1 MPRVYRSLIIT
12 FVVRRAQVEVEVQH
26 NAYGP
31 SDTQTQT
38 FRVAEAVSRRV
49 VEDIRTKLRLAP
61 HGLEHMFRA
70 AEEGVE
76 HEVKDFEEWTRTVL
90 HPRSPQVSPTT
101 SQRPVQGGGQSR
113 DGSPEDEGWMS
124 DQSTGEPSGSGGDSK
139 DKSRKPK
146 VPKIKV
152 PKPKSKRVFMRR
164 GILGH
169 RPHTL
174 QRSQSEDFN
183 TRRHAQFAEATDD
196 ERTPS
201 GAQTPSEETRGR
213 TSAMRSPRPPR
224 TPVSGTTTPVGPN
237 PHLRLAHRRIDSI
250 RSELPS
256 REMSPARS
264 VRFADDG
271 RGGTSTPRIV
281 SPTTPTT
288 ADADGE
294 RAGEEDDE
302 SPKSTVRFSLPGPEA
317 RQAPLRATG
326 NGEVQ

>member
-1 MPRVYRSLIIT
+1 M
-12 FVVRRAQVEVEVQH
+12 EVQR

-31 SDTQTQT
+31 SETQIQT
-38 FRVAEAVSRRV
+38 FRIAEAVSRHV
-49 VEDIRTKLRLAP
+49 IEDIRSKLRLAP
-61 HGLEHMFRA
+61 HELEHMFHA
-70 AEEGVE
+70 AEEGVK
-76 HEVKDFEEWTRTVL
+76 HEVKDIEEWTRTVL
-90 HPRSPQVSPTT
+90 HASSPPVSPTT
-101 SQRPVQGGGQSR
+101 SQRDGVGGGQSR
-113 DGSPEDEGWMS
+113 DASDGSPEDEGWMS
-124 DQSTGEPSGSGGDSK
+124 DQSAGEPSGSGALDKEKPRKSK
-139 DKSRKPK
+139 LPK
-146 VPKIKV
+146 TKA
-152 PKPKSKRVFMRR
+152 PKSKSKRTFMRR

-183 TRRHAQFAEATDD
+183 QRRHAQFATPDD

-213 TSAMRSPRPPR
+213 SSAMRSPRPPR
-224 TPVSGTTTPVGPN
+224 TPVSGATTPVGPN

-271 RGGTSTPRIV
+271 KGGASTPRIIPPT
-281 SPTTPTT
+281 SPT
-288 ADADGE
+288 AANGDGDGE
-294 RAGEEDDE
+294 KVDDDDD
-302 SPKSTVRFSLPGPEA
+302 SPKSTVRFSLPGPEGK
-317 RQAPLRATG
+317 QTPLRTTGNGNG